1 MSKVFTYK
9 AEDIFEDIPEDDE
22 NILMNI
28 PQEILDEKG
37 WVEGTELKFE
47 IGDQGTVIITEI
59 EKESDNASE
68 IQGGLDNS

>member
-1 MSKVFTYK
+1 MSKTFTYK
-9 AEDIFEDIPEDDE
+9 AEEIFEDIPGDDE

-37 WVEGTELKFE
+37 WVEGTNLKFE
-47 IGDQGTVIITEI
+47 IGDQGTVIITEV
-59 EKESDNASE
+59 KENDDASE

>member
-1 MSKVFTYK
+1 MSKTFTYK
-9 AEDIFEDIPEDDE
+9 AEEIFEDIPGDDE